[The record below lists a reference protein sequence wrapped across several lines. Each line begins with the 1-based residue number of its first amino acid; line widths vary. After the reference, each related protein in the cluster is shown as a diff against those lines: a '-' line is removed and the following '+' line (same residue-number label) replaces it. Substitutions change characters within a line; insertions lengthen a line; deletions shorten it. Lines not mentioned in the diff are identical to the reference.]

1 MNALRLMHLRQLR
14 RQPLRVALAVLAI
27 AAGVTLTVAVLV
39 ARSSLDKSF
48 DAYNTAIGGD
58 ATLRVISR
66 YDHGGIDTSTLEA
79 VEHTEGVQAAVPLV
93 LTVTQ
98 VNDRHGHDVL
108 VAVVGAD
115 CRAQTLF
122 GSFGCDPNAV
132 AAAKDT
138 DPPLVGSA
146 LRNAAGSAGVLR
158 TDVGDRPLDHAVVSH
173 DLDRFNGG
181 LVAVYPL
188 PVSQTLFVRPNG
200 LDAIYIV
207 PKPGTSPAALKA
219 ALTNVVGPANR
230 VLEASDSSNAVS
242 YVSNQLLPLMLLL
255 SLFALVVGGQ
265 LVFNTMTLSLE
276 ERRRELAI
284 EAAIG
289 GTPRTVTLGVLV
301 EAAIL
306 GVAGGVLGIF
316 MGLVAARPFV
326 DNLSTYAEQQA
337 GLHLGIHATASSFV
351 VGIAIGLIASVAA
364 ALVPARRA
372 ARLDI
377 AGELVDRSRRHDGSA
392 KVSLWRAALYT
403 ALCAAGLVIAWRG
416 SRNGGMEPWQ
426 PPMLYLSVLVT
437 WFASFR
443 LAPAIVP
450 FLVRMIEKLRVFQ
463 RGPARVAVSNLLT
476 EGRRTAVVVTA
487 VGIAVGLAFTLSGV
501 FPGMQK
507 GAAMIADANA
517 AGRLT
522 VLTLT
527 PNNTGAIDAKV
538 SPATQAAIAQ
548 LPGVARVDRYYWLGM
563 DYPGVGPVGLSA
575 YEGTPPHFDV
585 FKGDDPDTVLGRGDV
600 MIGPGL
606 ARALNLHPGSHLDLP
621 GRYGPVSMT
630 VGGIWDSP
638 DNLGRSIVM
647 PTAVRDQLIGPRPAS
662 GLYVTPAPGVSI
674 DEVQRTI
681 LDAHLA
687 DNLKVWNSAQLTTEF
702 AESFKTFLDPF
713 WLLARGMLVVAF
725 IATTSTLLL
734 AAVQRRAEHGLLA
747 AVGMPPGDLGRMVL
761 VEAGLFGVLGTI
773 SGFVGGILGLAAFSF
788 ASGVLTGLTIPFSL
802 HVGPL
807 FLYGA
812 LATLCVL
819 VGAALPAW
827 RTSQLDPIVALRYE

>member
-14 RQPLRVALAVLAI
+14 RQPVRVALAVLAI

-48 DAYNTAIGGD
+48 DAYNTSIGGN
-58 ATLRVISR
+58 ATMRVVSR
-66 YDHGGIDTSTLEA
+66 YEHGGIDMSTLDA
-79 VEHTEGVQAAVPLV
+79 VEHVEGVQSAVPLV

-98 VNDRHGHDVL
+98 VNNRHGHDVL
-108 VAVVGAD
+108 VAVLGAD
-115 CRAQTLF
+115 CRAQTIF

-138 DPPLVGSA
+138 DPPLVGTA
-146 LRNAAGSAGVLR
+146 LRDAAGPAGVLR

-173 DLDRFNGG
+173 DLDQLNGG

-188 PVSQTLFVRPNG
+188 PVSQTLFFRPNG
-200 LDAIYIV
+200 LDTIYIV
-207 PKPGTSPAALKA
+207 PKPGTSATAVKA
-219 ALTNVVGPANR
+219 ALSSAVGPANK
-230 VLEASDSSNAVS
+230 VLDATDSSNAVS

-255 SLFALVVGGQ
+255 SLFGLVVGGQ

-289 GTPRTVTLGVLV
+289 GTPRMVTFGVLA

-306 GVAGGVLGIF
+306 GAAGGVLGIF

-337 GLHLGIHATASSFV
+337 GLHLGVHATASSFL
-351 VGIAIGLIASVAA
+351 VGIAIGLIASVGA
-364 ALVPARRA
+364 ALIPARRA

-392 KVSLWRAALYT
+392 TVSVWRTGIYAT
-403 ALCAAGLVIAWRG
+403 LCVVGLVIAWRG
-416 SRNGGMEPWQ
+416 SRDGGMEPWQ
-426 PPMLYLSVLVT
+426 PTALYVAVLVI

-450 FLVRMIEKLRVFQ
+450 LLVRMIEKLRVFQ
-463 RGPARVAVSNLLT
+463 RGPARVAVSNILP
-476 EGRRTAVVVTA
+476 EGRRTGVVVTA

-507 GAAMIADANA
+507 GAGTLANADA

-538 SPATQAAIAQ
+538 SPTTQAAIAQ

-575 YEGTPPHFDV
+575 YEGTPPDFDV
-585 FKGDDPDTVLGRGDV
+585 FKGVDGATAIARGEV
-600 MIGPGL
+600 MVGPGL
-606 ARALNLHPGSHLDLP
+606 ARALDLRPGSQLQLP
-621 GRYGPVSMT
+621 GRSGPVSMV

-647 PTAVRDQLIGPRPAS
+647 PIALRDQLIGPRPVS
-662 GLYVTPAPGVSI
+662 GLFVTPAPGVSLAAL
-674 DEVQRTI
+674 ERTI

-687 DNLKVWNSAQLTTEF
+687 DNLKVWDTKQLTAEF

-761 VEAGLFGVLGTI
+761 VEAGLFGALGTF
-773 SGFVGGILGLAAFSF
+773 SGFVGGVLGLAGFSL

-802 HVGPL
+802 HFAPL

-812 LATLCVL
+812 LATVCVL
-819 VGAALPAW
+819 IGAAVPAW
-827 RTSQLDPIVALRYE
+827 RTSQLDPVVALRYE